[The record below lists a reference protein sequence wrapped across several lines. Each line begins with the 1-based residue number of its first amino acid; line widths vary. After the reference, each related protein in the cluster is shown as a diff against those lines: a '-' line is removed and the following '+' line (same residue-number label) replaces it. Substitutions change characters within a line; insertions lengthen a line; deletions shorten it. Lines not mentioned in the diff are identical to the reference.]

1 MDPRSCVTTMGGVF
15 HLLRGCSFLLGS
27 VWIHLYCVSI
37 TNSIVYPRRSY
48 NHNFSCANHPV
59 LLQENPSS
67 TLNTPPKPPAP
78 MFCLYIRCISHLNCL
93 GAYISPRLDPSTS
106 IIFISGQFLEELQI
120 FWIKNSARNIRGS
133 YCTSSY
139 SIAHINLTKNYLC
152 EVCKIISLEKRWTHQ
167 NVWTSFVVEVYSSVL
182 VFQ

>member
-1 MDPRSCVTTMGGVF
+1 MISYFYTTWEKFSCKYFCNMDPRPYVTTVGGVF
-15 HLLRGCSFLLGS
+15 RSLRGCSFLLGS

-59 LLQENPSS
+59 LLQENPSP

-120 FWIKNSARNIRGS
+120 LKKRKNEIVP
-133 YCTSSY
+133 TTFVIL
-139 SIAHINLTKNYLC
+139 IASLVEIPKPFK
-152 EVCKIISLEKRWTHQ
+152 KIP
-167 NVWTSFVVEVYSSVL
+167 
-182 VFQ
+182 